1 MNERIKALALQAGA
15 VNVWEWASD
24 DVLDTKNMDAEKF
37 AELIVG
43 ECINQAL
50 TQVVDQTLIDDEN
63 NPLAKEF
70 ISGNNFGI
78 IDAIDAIKLHFGVE
92 NE

>member
-37 AELIVG
+37 AELIV
-43 ECINQAL
+43 NQCADIA
-50 TQVVDQTLIDDEN
+50 QQHNKSPVAA
-63 NPLAKEF
+63 PLAIGYVIRE
-70 ISGNNFGI
+70 
-78 IDAIDAIKLHFGVE
+78 HFGVE
-92 NE
+92 E